1 MRLSNIIFLSLFKN
15 ILNKKLIAQF
25 LGRKVPYF
33 KGKSKI
39 IRFLYPPDKYK
50 NIHKGEIFIV
60 EYFDK
65 KYQGITSNYID
76 WGVYFYG
83 GLEKGLINYIKTE
96 IKNFNYF
103 LDIGSNSGT
112 ISLPFINQNN
122 LKIICFEPLEY
133 NFQKLKKNYELNNA
147 SENHIIHKLAL
158 SDRQGDDYIYFK
170 DIKDE
175 NVGGATLD
183 KTRNINDTQ
192 SEKIKIERLDDLYKF
207 KNENI
212 FIKIDVEG
220 FEKQVIKDAIDNLKN
235 NKILMYLETEDQEL
249 LSYMEELNFKISY
262 PHFRENKYKFL
273 KKQAD
278 VHILLKN
285 F

>member
-1 MRLSNIIFLSLFKN
+1 MR
-15 ILNKKLIAQF
+15 KLIAQF
-25 LGRKVPYF
+25 LGRQIPYF
-33 KGKSKI
+33 KGKDKI
-39 IRFLYPPDKYK
+39 IRFLYPTNKYK
-50 NIHKGEIFIV
+50 NIQGGEEFII

-112 ISLPFINQNN
+112 ISLPFINENN
-122 LKIICFEPLEY
+122 LKIICFEPLEFNY
-133 NFQKLKKNYELNNA
+133 QKLKKNYELNNA
-147 SENHIIHKLAL
+147 SKNHIIHKLAL
-158 SDRQGDDYIYFK
+158 SDQQGDGYIHFK

-175 NVGGATLD
+175 NAGGATLD

-207 KNENI
+207 KM
-212 FIKIDVEG
+212 KIYLL
-220 FEKQVIKDAIDNLKN
+220 KLMLKDLKN
-235 NKILMYLETEDQEL
+235 K
-249 LSYMEELNFKISY
+249 
-262 PHFRENKYKFL
+262 
-273 KKQAD
+273 
-278 VHILLKN
+278 
-285 F
+285 

>member
-1 MRLSNIIFLSLFKN
+1 MRLSNIIFLSLLKK

-112 ISLPFINQNN
+112 ISLPFINENN
-122 LKIICFEPLEY
+122 LKIICFEPLEFNY
-133 NFQKLKKNYELNNA
+133 QKLKKNYELNNA
-147 SENHIIHKLAL
+147 SKIIL
-158 SDRQGDDYIYFK
+158 F
-170 DIKDE
+170 
-175 NVGGATLD
+175 
-183 KTRNINDTQ
+183 IN
-192 SEKIKIERLDDLYKF
+192 
-207 KNENI
+207 
-212 FIKIDVEG
+212 
-220 FEKQVIKDAIDNLKN
+220 
-235 NKILMYLETEDQEL
+235 
-249 LSYMEELNFKISY
+249 
-262 PHFRENKYKFL
+262 
-273 KKQAD
+273 
-278 VHILLKN
+278 
-285 F
+285 

>member
-1 MRLSNIIFLSLFKN
+1 MR
-15 ILNKKLIAQF
+15 KLIAQF
-25 LGRKVPYF
+25 LGRQIPYF
-33 KGKSKI
+33 KGKDKI
-39 IRFLYPPDKYK
+39 IRFLYPTNKYK
-50 NIHKGEIFIV
+50 NIQGGEEFII

-112 ISLPFINQNN
+112 ISLPFINENN
-122 LKIICFEPLEY
+122 LKIICFEPLEFNY
-133 NFQKLKKNYELNNA
+133 QKLKKNYELNNA
-147 SENHIIHKLAL
+147 SKNHIIHKLAL
-158 SDRQGDDYIYFK
+158 SDQQGDGYIHFK

-175 NVGGATLD
+175 NAGGATLD

-192 SEKIKIERLDDLYKF
+192 SEKIKIERLDYLYKF

-220 FEKQVIKDAIDNLKN
+220 FEKQVIKGAIDNLKN
-235 NKILMYLETEDQEL
+235 NKILMYLETEDPEI
-249 LSYMEELNFKISY
+249 LSYMQKLNFKILY

-273 KKQAD
+273 EKQQGVD
-278 VHILLKN
+278 VLLKN